1 MFLLK
6 HEQYEQNTL
15 RAHTFV
21 GHKQPLKWVTAYVSK
36 YDRPLEDSQGMYT
49 CCCPRFDSQFTE
61 FLYFSCAWFLFSYV
75 SQPFNWHQPGMST
88 SKRKLLQSL
97 MGPYGPLSV
106 SYNGKSCILFK
117 AKRLAIRYRN
127 HTFIDLTEKVFNTIA
142 PVDTKGSICTKEK
155 AT

>member
-1 MFLLK
+1 MRLSIL
-6 HEQYEQNTL
+6 
-15 RAHTFV
+15 ASV
-21 GHKQPLKWVTAYVSK
+21 C
-36 YDRPLEDSQGMYT
+36 RPLEGSDKLQQRLLLTPLHSH
-49 CCCPRFDSQFTE
+49 S
-61 FLYFSCAWFLFSYV
+61 
-75 SQPFNWHQPGMST
+75 SQPFNLHQPGLSQ

-106 SYNGKSCILFK
+106 SYNGKTCILFK

-127 HTFIDLTEKVFNTIA
+127 HTFIDLTEKIFSPGS

>member
-1 MFLLK
+1 MPLCCKF
-6 HEQYEQNTL
+6 
-15 RAHTFV
+15 TFV
-21 GHKQPLKWVTAYVSK
+21 S
-36 YDRPLEDSQGMYT
+36 S
-49 CCCPRFDSQFTE
+49 
-61 FLYFSCAWFLFSYV
+61 FLMCLIHFFICL
-75 SQPFNWHQPGMST
+75 QPFNWHQPGMSH

-106 SYNGKSCILFK
+106 SYNGKTCILFK

-127 HTFIDLTEKVFNTIA
+127 HTFIDLTERVFNPSS

>member
-1 MFLLK
+1 MCL
-6 HEQYEQNTL
+6 
-15 RAHTFV
+15 
-21 GHKQPLKWVTAYVSK
+21 
-36 YDRPLEDSQGMYT
+36 
-49 CCCPRFDSQFTE
+49 
-61 FLYFSCAWFLFSYV
+61 
-75 SQPFNWHQPGMST
+75 QPFNWHQSAMSH

-106 SYNGKSCILFK
+106 SYNGKTCILFK

-127 HTFIDLTEKVFNTIA
+127 HTFIDLTERVFNTNS

>member
-1 MFLLK
+1 
-6 HEQYEQNTL
+6 
-15 RAHTFV
+15 
-21 GHKQPLKWVTAYVSK
+21 
-36 YDRPLEDSQGMYT
+36 MY
-49 CCCPRFDSQFTE
+49 SI
-61 FLYFSCAWFLFSYV
+61 LGYISLSL
-75 SQPFNWHQPGMST
+75 QPFGWHQTSMPH

-106 SYNGKSCILFK
+106 SYNGKTCILFK

-127 HTFIDLTEKVFNTIA
+127 HTFIDLTERVFSPNS